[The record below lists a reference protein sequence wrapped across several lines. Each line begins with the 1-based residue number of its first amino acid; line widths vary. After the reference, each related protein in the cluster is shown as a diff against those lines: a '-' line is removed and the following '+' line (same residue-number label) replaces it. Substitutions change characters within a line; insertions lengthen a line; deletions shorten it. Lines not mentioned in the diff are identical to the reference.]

1 MVNRRK
7 YRVKAPS
14 IGAAP
19 TSADAE
25 EYYPTQEPAAKICYS
40 SKPNSYTPDTYY
52 PAPQLQYLTHSS
64 LQEPHGPDIIPSKK
78 GNFLNLLDRRA
89 TF

>member
-1 MVNRRK
+1 M
-7 YRVKAPS
+7 KAPT
-14 IGAAP
+14 IGAVP

-25 EYYPTQEPAAKICYS
+25 EYYPIQEPAAKICYS

-78 GNFLNLLDRRA
+78 GNFLNMLDKEQH
-89 TF
+89 FN